1 MKIHRLNVILKN
13 LSNHKYKY
21 GFIKYL
27 STLKFEDF
35 EYLLHHYLTT
45 ILRLMLRYKN
55 KKANFLSKQ
64 WFINKKIN
72 SKYRKIAKAFYDAN
86 FDYCIKIDEKI
97 QKEGKQIIDLLNN
110 IRENQTILENLEK
123 VQIYLTDMK
132 NDKEIVEFASLA
144 ISTIFVKQ
152 ELGKLYEEIGKLN
165 KQK

>member
-1 MKIHRLNVILKN
+1 M
-13 LSNHKYKY
+13 
-21 GFIKYL
+21 
-27 STLKFEDF
+27 
-35 EYLLHHYLTT
+35 
-45 ILRLMLRYKN
+45 
-55 KKANFLSKQ
+55 
-64 WFINKKIN
+64 
-72 SKYRKIAKAFYDAN
+72 
-86 FDYCIKIDEKI
+86 
-97 QKEGKQIIDLLNN
+97 NN